1 MEDFILR
8 EIDRLG
14 EMLLMIARR
23 LGLLDGDTPDYSLT
37 DVKEEFDKE
46 SLPIDLDTLLQQDNP
61 VWYLVEEE
69 KLSDHG
75 LESFIDILFHSDLDE
90 DKKVALLNDA
100 LAYLDGKGY
109 FSFRLHSLSDN

>member
-23 LGLLDGDTPDYSLT
+23 LGLLDGDTPDYSLAE
-37 DVKEEFDKE
+37 VKHEFDKAAC
-46 SLPIDLDTLLQQDNP
+46 PIDLYALLEQKNP
-61 VWYLVEEE
+61 VRYLVEAE
-69 KLSDHG
+69 KISDHG
-75 LESFIDILFHSDLDE
+75 LETFIDIIFHSDLGE
-90 DKKVALLNDA
+90 DQKAALLNDA

-109 FSFRLHSLSDN
+109 FSFRLHSLISR

>member
-14 EMLLMIARR
+14 EMLFQIARK
-23 LGLLDGDTPDYSLT
+23 LGLLDGGTPHYSLT
-37 DVKEEFDKE
+37 DVKGEFGMAGC
-46 SLPIDLDTLLQQDNP
+46 PIDLEMLLQQENP
-61 VWYLVEEE
+61 VRYLVEKE

-75 LESFIDILFHSDLDE
+75 LETMIDIIFHSDLDE
-90 DKKVALLNDA
+90 DRKQALLSDA

-109 FSFRLHSLSDN
+109 YSFRLHSLRSD

>member
-1 MEDFILR
+1 MEDFIIR

-14 EMLLMIARR
+14 EMLMLIARK

-37 DVKEEFDKE
+37 DVKNEF
-46 SLPIDLDTLLQQDNP
+46 SIAGCPIDLDKLLQHENP

-75 LESFIDILFHSDLDE
+75 LETMIDIIFHSDLDE
-90 DKKVALLNDA
+90 DRKQALLSDA
-100 LAYLDGKGY
+100 LAYLDRKGC
-109 FSFRLHSLSDN
+109 FSFRLHSLSSD